1 MPITD
6 LFRKILVTADGSEY
20 SIRAAE
26 TAFALAAG
34 CKAELH
40 ALAVIDSGILADY
53 RDRPEKERE
62 RVVRDLRITAEH
74 HLGYIVELANQRGL
88 EVLLHIRTGRP
99 NIEIINLARDEA
111 IELIVIGKHGRQSV
125 GRILR
130 RDVAERVFE
139 DADCSVLIVV

>member
-1 MPITD
+1 MPATN
-6 LFRKILVTADGSEY
+6 LFRKILITADGSEY
-20 SIRAAE
+20 SIRAADA
-26 TAFALAAG
+26 AFALAASCG
-34 CKAELH
+34 AELH

-53 RDRPEKERE
+53 RDRPAKERQ
-62 RVVRDLRITAEH
+62 RVERDLKITAEH

-88 EVLLHIRTGRP
+88 EVMLHIRTGRP
-99 NIEIINLARDEA
+99 NIEIINLAREA
-111 IELIVIGKHGRQSV
+111 EIELIVIGKHGRQSV